1 MGVFLLDKRITLIPL
16 TSLLVIG
23 LAACNGNDEAA
34 VQGRNTNAAQPLG
47 YYSNEK
53 GNEVDVMDDREGPVT
68 EIFDHNFGK
77 EGRVAEEQRRMRIQS
92 RDENGNPPNP
102 TVPRADH
109 DHNFFQRDNRYS
121 RGDLNYHGHL
131 DDKRGSGEARV
142 YRNTEQDE
150 KLARKVKEAAASV
163 DNVDKVRSLLF
174 GTEVE
179 IAVSYK
185 DKSLEKQTKKEI
197 EKAVRPYL
205 EGRELRIIRDEGT
218 FSRSRNI
225 DYKRKNGNPEE
236 SIDVN

>member
-131 DDKRGSGEARV
+131 DDKRGSGKARV

>member
-1 MGVFLLDKRITLIPL
+1 MDKRIKLLPL

-23 LAACNGNDEAA
+23 LAACNGDDEAG
-34 VQGRNTNAAQPLG
+34 VQRQNTNTVQPLG

-53 GNEVDVMDDREGPVT
+53 GNEVDVMDDREGPMT

-77 EGRVAEEQRRMRIQS
+77 EGRVAKEQKRMRIQS
-92 RDENGNPPNP
+92 RDEKGNPPNP

-131 DDKRGSGEARV
+131 DDKRGSGKASV
-142 YRNTEQDE
+142 YRNTKQDE
-150 KLARKVKEAAASV
+150 KLARKVEEAAASV
-163 DNVDKVRSLLF
+163 NNVDKVRSLLF

-185 DKSLEKQTKKEI
+185 DKSLEKETKKEI

-205 EGRELRIIRDEGT
+205 EGRKLRIIRDEGT
-218 FSRSRNI
+218 FSRTRNI
-225 DYKRKNGNPEE
+225 DYDRKNGNPEE
-236 SIDVN
+236 SINVN